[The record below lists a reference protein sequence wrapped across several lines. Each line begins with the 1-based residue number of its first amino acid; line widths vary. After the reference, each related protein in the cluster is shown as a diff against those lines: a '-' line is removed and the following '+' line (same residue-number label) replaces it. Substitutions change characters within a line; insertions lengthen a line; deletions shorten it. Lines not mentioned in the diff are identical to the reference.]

1 MLSEGSK
8 ISSKR
13 VITFLGALMLF
24 ICVMVELFTTKEV
37 RPATLEFLVYLVGG
51 GMATVVA
58 EKFSKK
64 NGSNTS
70 ND

>member
-24 ICVMVELFTTKEV
+24 ICVMVELFTSKEV
-37 RPATLEFLVYLVGG
+37 SKNTFDSLMYLVGG
-51 GMATVVA
+51 GMLTVVA

-64 NGSNTS
+64 NGVN
-70 ND
+70 